1 MDIKPQRK
9 IKNTVHEPIRSS
21 PKKPDLN
28 DNLLGLKLSSSR
40 KTRNSILSIAGV
52 VILIFLILA
61 ISHSM
66 KQNSR
71 ISAATNSS
79 SVQNDSNSSVP
90 DDSANTSSQSLAQ
103 SEADLKAA
111 QDKAAAAQAAADQ
124 ATQNLKNISYTPPAY
139 VAPTP
144 TPTKIPVSAPSER
157 PNVWTYGSGYLTGT
171 YYYKISYVDSSGVE
185 TNLGPSSLSVSPSN
199 QEIWV
204 SSIPTSSNKDV
215 NQIKLY
221 RTLANSGMVGPYYL
235 VNTFYGNNTTSY
247 YDNNSDSSLSY
258 QVPKY

>member
-1 MDIKPQRK
+1 MDIKPQRN
-9 IKNTVHEPIRSS
+9 IKKTVHEPIRRSS
-21 PKKPDLN
+21 KKPDLN
-28 DNLLGLKLSSSR
+28 DNLLGVKLSSSH
-40 KTRNSILSIAGV
+40 KTRNSFLSIAGV

-61 ISHSM
+61 VSHSM
-66 KQNSR
+66 KQNSG

-90 DDSANTSSQSLAQ
+90 DNSTNTSSQSLAQ

-111 QDKAAAAQAAADQ
+111 QDKAAADQ
-124 ATQNLKNISYTPPAY
+124 ATQNLKNISYTPPSY

-144 TPTKIPVSAPSER
+144 TPTKLPVSAPSQS
-157 PNVWTYGSGYLTGT
+157 PSAWTSGTGYLTGT

-185 TNLGPSSLSVSPSN
+185 TDLGPSSLSISPSN

-204 SSIPTSSNKDV
+204 MTIPASSNQDV

-235 VNTFYGNNTTSY
+235 VNTFYGNYSTSY
-247 YDNNSDSSLSY
+247 YDNKSDSSISY
-258 QVPKY
+258 QAPKY

>member
-1 MDIKPQRK
+1 MDIKPQSK
-9 IKNTVHEPIRSS
+9 IKNTAHEPIKRSS
-21 PKKPDLN
+21 KKPDIN
-28 DNLLGLKLSSSR
+28 DNLLGIKLSSSH

-52 VILIFLILA
+52 VILIFLILVV
-61 ISHSM
+61 SHSS
-66 KQNSR
+66 KQNSG

-124 ATQNLKNISYTPPAY
+124 AMANLNNISTTPPTY

-144 TPTKIPVSAPSER
+144 IKIPVSAPSQG
-157 PNVWTYGSGYLTGT
+157 PTAWASGSGILSGT

-185 TNLGPSSLSVSPSN
+185 TDLGPRSLPVSPSN

-215 NQIKLY
+215 NQINLY

-235 VNTFYGNNTTSY
+235 VNTFYGNNSTSY
-247 YDNNSDSSLSY
+247 YDNKLDSSISY
-258 QVPKY
+258 QAPKY